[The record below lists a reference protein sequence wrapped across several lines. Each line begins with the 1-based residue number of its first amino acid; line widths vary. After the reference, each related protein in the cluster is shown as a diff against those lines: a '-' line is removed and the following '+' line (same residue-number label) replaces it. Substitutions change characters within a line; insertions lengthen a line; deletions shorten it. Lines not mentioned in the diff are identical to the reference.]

1 MTVEPGSTDST
12 EAGPGSGRGRLVLFV
27 AVGIL
32 LVFFGYLLG
41 GHRSGIRV
49 LTGPAQVGDH
59 VVTMMVDGAGYGFSE
74 SVPWIDANNSF
85 NEGGWPSCLGTM
97 TSLAAVTFGVAHVDF
112 PNGISADQVVY
123 VDCRT

>member
-12 EAGPGSGRGRLVLFV
+12 DAGQGSGRGRLVLFV

-41 GHRSGIRV
+41 GHRSGTRV

-59 VVTMMVDGAGYGFSE
+59 VVTITVDSTAYGFSE
-74 SVPWIDANNSF
+74 SMPWIDANNSF

-97 TSLAAVTFGVAHVDF
+97 TSLPAVTFGVAHVDF